1 MRTSL
6 PRRAAR
12 AACAALLLAPI
23 AGCAFLE
30 ATGFA
35 PNRPDPEA
43 VKEPV
48 PPKPEAERV
57 VVRHVLIGFAGSR
70 METRSTT
77 RTKEEAERLAAKVFN
92 LAQGGRD
99 FAELARLY
107 SDDRHGTGTY
117 TLTNYGVG
125 TGEGEFARS
134 DMARGFADLAFSL
147 APGGTGLVSYDAN
160 SSPMGWHVI
169 RRER

>member
-1 MRTSL
+1 MRTRL
-6 PRRAAR
+6 PSHVVR
-12 AACAALLLAPI
+12 AACALALLAPL
-23 AGCAFLE
+23 AGCAFFE

-48 PPKPEAERV
+48 PPKPESERV
-57 VVRHVLIGFAGSR
+57 VVRHVLIGFQGSR

-77 RTKEEAERLAAKVFN
+77 RTKEEAERLAAKVMN
-92 LAQGGRD
+92 LAKSGRD
-99 FAELARLY
+99 FGELSRLY

-134 DMARGFADLAFSL
+134 DMARGFADMAFSL
-147 APGGTGLVSYDAN
+147 APGAVGLVPYDAN
-160 SSPMGWHVI
+160 NSPLGWHVI